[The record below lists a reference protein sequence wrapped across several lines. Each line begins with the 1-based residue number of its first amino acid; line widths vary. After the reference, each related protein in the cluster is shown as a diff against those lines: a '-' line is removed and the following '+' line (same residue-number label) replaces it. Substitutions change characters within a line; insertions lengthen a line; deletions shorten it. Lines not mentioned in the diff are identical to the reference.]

1 MYNREDFKNWLFI
14 DIETVSATDNLEE
27 YAQTLGKNTMDH
39 WANKTKYIRQN
50 DPNHSEDTDS
60 QLYQSHAALYPE
72 FGKVIVI
79 TVGQVKFE
87 DEQPVAKIRSIYGDD
102 EKRVLIEFMQMMNK
116 IFSAN
121 GNVKLVGH
129 NIKGF
134 DIPYLL
140 KRSIV
145 NGVPIPYKLQL
156 QKMKP
161 WENCLLDTSEIW
173 KFGTYSGGS
182 SLSLICDLLQIPS
195 PKENMYGGEVT
206 TAYWQ
211 EHRLEDIKEY
221 CEADVMATMNM
232 MLKMS
237 NIPLIEVN

>member
-14 DIETVSATDNLEE
+14 DTETVSATQNIDEYVKILGDN
-27 YAQTLGKNTMDH
+27 AHDH

-50 DPNHSEDTDS
+50 DSTLVETHDKEI
-60 QLYQSHAALYPE
+60 YQSHAALYPE

-87 DEQPVAKIRSIYGDD
+87 DETPVAKIRSIYGDD
-102 EKRVLIEFMQMMNK
+102 EAKVLQEFTQMMAK
-116 IFSAN
+116 IFQTN

-134 DIPYLL
+134 DLPYIL
-140 KRSIV
+140 KKCIV

-173 KFGTYSGGS
+173 KFGTYSGGA

-206 TAYWQ
+206 EAYWNDN
-211 EHRLEDIKEY
+211 RLEDIKDY
-221 CEADVMATMNM
+221 CESDVKATMNL

-237 NIPLIEVN
+237 NMPIIE

>member
-14 DIETVSATDNLEE
+14 DIETVSVTQNIDE
-27 YAQTLGKNTMDH
+27 YAKVLGDNAYNH

-50 DPNHSEDTDS
+50 DSNLVDNDDKE
-60 QLYQSHAALYPE
+60 LYASHAALYPE

-87 DEQPVAKIRSIYGDD
+87 DETPVAKIRSIYGDD
-102 EKRVLIEFMQMMNK
+102 ESVVLHEFTQMMSK
-116 IFSAN
+116 IFQTN
-121 GNVKLVGH
+121 GNVNLVGH

-134 DIPYLL
+134 DLPYIL
-140 KRSIV
+140 KRCIV
-145 NGVPIPYKLQL
+145 HGVPIPYKLQL

-173 KFGTYSGGS
+173 KFGTYSGGA

-206 TAYWQ
+206 EAYWNDN
-211 EHRLEDIKEY
+211 RLEDIKDY
-221 CEADVMATMNM
+221 CESDVLATMNV

-237 NIPLIEVN
+237 NLPIIEH